1 MPAVPK
7 IWDILKKGVEEV
19 VGGGSPVKAGRLS
32 AVIGGE
38 ENSAENASAVGG
50 DDGGSISAAGRTPS
64 SENIKGGWP

>member
-1 MPAVPK
+1 MSLSMSLANRS
-7 IWDILKKGVEEV
+7 LNTGR
-19 VGGGSPVKAGRLS
+19 GGGSPVKAGGLS